1 MKSRAYLVFLALV
14 LSFAPVNG
22 RGQSRPLRIAYAAI
36 AGSQAPVWMLKESGR
51 LERQGIPIELVYVAG
66 ARSVAAGLLSGE
78 IPLAVLGTTAIVR
91 AYGRGARDLVLIAGV
106 VNNPTFSVMVHP
118 SISRAE
124 DLRGKPVA
132 ITRFGGSVDFLMRW
146 FLKRSGL
153 EPVKDVPLVQVGD
166 VPSTIAALEKGS
178 AFATVI
184 EPPGPTILRKLGFK
198 KLVDFPDTGIQY
210 QFLSLA
216 TTRSFAQKN
225 EPLLKSFMNAYR
237 EGIRD
242 FKRDKSKSMGV
253 LGKYLKIKDNEALE
267 DVYET
272 YRKNVPDEGQI
283 SLRGIQ
289 TIIAEEL
296 TPEESRGIR
305 AEDLVDLRFAA
316 SRTGDRQ

>member
-1 MKSRAYLVFLALV
+1 MKARACLVFLAFV
-14 LSFAPVNG
+14 VSFVPANG

-36 AGSQAPVWMLKESGR
+36 AGSQAPIWMLKESAR

-66 ARSVAAGLLSGE
+66 ARSVTAGLLSGE
-78 IPLAVLGTTAIVR
+78 IQLAVLGTTAIVR
-91 AYGRGARDLVLIAGV
+91 AYGRGAKDLVLIGGV

-118 SISRAE
+118 SISKAE
-124 DLRGKPVA
+124 DLKGKPVA

-146 FLKRSGL
+146 FLKKSKL

-166 VPSTIAALEKGS
+166 VPSTISALEKGS

-198 KLVDFPDTGIQY
+198 NLIDIPDAGIQY

-225 EPLLKSFMNAYR
+225 ETLLKNLMKIYL
-237 EGIRD
+237 EGVRD
-242 FKRDKSKSMGV
+242 FKRDRAAS
-253 LGKYLKIKDNEALE
+253 LQTLRKYLKINDAEALQ

-272 YRKNVPDEGQI
+272 YRKNVPDHGDVNM
-283 SLRGIQ
+283 SGIR

-305 AEDLVDLRFAA
+305 VEDLVDLRFIG
-316 SRTGDRQ
+316 R